1 MVEVVYHRDYHRVT
15 INGHAGSGEAGH
27 DLVCASASI
36 LAYTLAGNVMN
47 LSTGGAKVIREP
59 KILLKEGDAVV
70 ACSPVNRYRSTV
82 TLMFDSVCLGFDLL
96 AQKYPEFIKYEVR
109 G

>member
-15 INGHAGSGEAGH
+15 VDGHAGSGEAGH

-47 LSTGGAKVIREP
+47 LSTGGHKVIREP
-59 KILLKEGDAVV
+59 KIQMEEGHAVIS
-70 ACSPVNRYRSTV
+70 CSPVNRYKSTV
-82 TLMFDSVCLGFDLL
+82 TLMFDSVCVGFDIL
-96 AQKYPEFIKYEVR
+96 AQKYPEFLKYEVR

>member
-1 MVEVVYHRDYHRVT
+1 MIEVVYHRDYHRVT
-15 INGHAGSGEAGH
+15 VKGHARSGEPGH

-47 LSTGGAKVIREP
+47 LSTGGAKTVRDP
-59 KILLKEGDAVV
+59 KIQMEEGHAVIS
-70 ACSPVNRYRSTV
+70 CSPVNRYKSTV
-82 TLMFDSVCLGFDLL
+82 TLMFDSVCVGFDIL